1 MTGSASGTHGKS
13 EPARDLSSGGPSSG
27 HSGGSSG
34 AGPGG
39 VPPGVRTSTDPVD
52 LRMVSHDMWPRR
64 LLELRDQLP
73 GVLPHRVFW
82 PDNDD
87 EVVEV
92 VRAARVAR
100 RPLVPFGAGSGVC
113 GGISPTTT
121 SWMLDLKRMSRVGA
135 IDPERGTCVCEAGVI
150 GERLE
155 ETLNARG
162 LTLGH
167 FPSSIYSSTVGGWV
181 ATRGAGQLS
190 SRYGKIEDMVLAV
203 EGVDGRGRKVRAAVD
218 DPRTGPGAVQL
229 LVGSEGALLVITR
242 VTLRVRALAS
252 HRWLRG
258 FSFEDLGSALAA
270 MRSLMQNGEGPSV
283 LRLYDPVDAT
293 LSGPSPQNESDPDRI
308 AAGGISRA
316 NIEDSG
322 PRGDGT
328 AEDAEPTLFENL
340 AERVDELALFS
351 RPRAARRIV
360 GEILGRP
367 TLANA
372 ILDRVPSRPR
382 LVIGLE
388 GTADE
393 LGARVPGVKARLIAM
408 GGKDLGDEP
417 GARWLRHRHRV
428 SYRMSRAFAV
438 GSWVDTFEVATG
450 WERVVP
456 LYRDVREALRDVA
469 VVMCHMS
476 HAYHDGCSLYFT
488 FAGFGAPGTG
498 PRSALSRYDL
508 AWERALSV
516 ARRHGAALSH
526 HHGLGR
532 SKVRGHKLAPGA
544 RALLEGLK
552 RALDP
557 DGVLNP
563 GVLGL
568 GGPPGGGP
576 A

>member
-1 MTGSASGTHGKS
+1 MS
-13 EPARDLSSGGPSSG
+13 EQPS
-27 HSGGSSG
+27 
-34 AGPGG
+34 G
-39 VPPGVRTSTDPVD
+39 VPSGVRSSVDPLD
-52 LRMVSHDMWPRR
+52 LRMVSHDLWPRR
-64 LLELRDQLP
+64 LLELREELP
-73 GVLPHRVFW
+73 RTLPQRVFW
-82 PDNDD
+82 PENDE
-87 EVVEV
+87 EVVAV

-113 GGISPTTT
+113 GGVSPTTI
-121 SWMLDLKRMSRVGA
+121 SWVLDLKRMSRVGA
-135 IDPERGTCVCEAGVI
+135 IDEERGTVVVEAGVI

-155 ETLNARG
+155 QALNARG

-167 FPSSIYSSTVGGWV
+167 FPSSIYCSTVGGWV

-203 EGVDGRGRKVRAAVD
+203 EGVDGRGQKVRAAVD
-218 DPRTGPGAVQL
+218 DPATGPGAVQL

-242 VTLRVRALAS
+242 VMLRVRPIPS

-258 FSFEDLGSALAA
+258 FSFDDVGGAVST
-270 MRSLMQNGEGPSV
+270 MRALMQGGDAPSV
-283 LRLYDPVDAT
+283 LRLYDPIDSAI
-293 LSGPSPQNESDPDRI
+293 SGSHASEPGPDRI
-308 AAGGISRA
+308 EAGGVSRA
-316 NIEDSG
+316 DLEDSG
-322 PRGDGT
+322 PRGSSAGGDSD
-328 AEDAEPTLFENL
+328 EEPGFFENL
-340 AERVDELALFS
+340 AQKVDELALFS
-351 RPRAARRIV
+351 RPRAARKIV

-372 ILDRVPSRPR
+372 ILER
-382 LVIGLE
+382 LGARAKLIVGLE
-388 GTADE
+388 GNGDDLVGRVAG
-393 LGARVPGVKARLIAM
+393 LRARIVAM
-408 GGKDLGDEP
+408 GGRDLGDEP
-417 GARWLRHRHRV
+417 GQRWLKNRHRI
-428 SYRMSRAFAV
+428 SYRMARAFAA

-488 FAGFGAPGTG
+488 FAGFGAQGTG

-516 ARRHGAALSH
+516 SRRHGAAISH
-526 HHGLGR
+526 HHGVGR
-532 SKVRGHKLAPGA
+532 ARAKGQKLEAGA

-552 RALDP
+552 RELDP
-557 DGVLNP
+557 DGILNP

-568 GGPPGGGP
+568 GTSLGSAP
-576 A
+576 